1 MAHPPGA
8 SDRFLAAQAAARTAG
23 RIALARFKRPG
34 GLVIERKGPQD
45 PVSDADRQAEA
56 MIREEIAAR
65 FPRDGFLGEESGP
78 NAAFQT
84 ASHVWVVDPI
94 DGTACFVSGVP
105 AWCVSVALVVEGEID
120 LGVVYDPNAE
130 ELYAAARGRGATL
143 NGAPVRASEAKNL
156 SLGAVGVGFSRRVPP
171 GPTLEV
177 LGKLLESGG
186 MFQRNGS
193 GALSLAYAA
202 AGRYLGYY
210 EAHINPWDAMAGVAL
225 VREAGGWT
233 NDFLA
238 DDCLAKGNAVLACA
252 PGVAR
257 QLREICGM

>member
-1 MAHPPGA
+1 MAIPGA
-8 SDRFLAAQAAARTAG
+8 SDRFLAAQAVVRDAG
-23 RIALARFKRPG
+23 RLALDCFRRPDQ
-34 GLVIERKGPQD
+34 LTVERKGPQD
-45 PVSDADRQAEA
+45 PVTNADRRVEA
-56 MIREEIAAR
+56 LIRGEIAAR
-65 FPRDGFLGEESGP
+65 FPSDGFLGEESGA

-84 ASHVWVVDPI
+84 SPHVWVADPI
-94 DGTACFVSGVP
+94 DGTDCFVNGIP
-105 AWCVSVALVVEGEID
+105 AWCVSVALVVEGEIEA
-120 LGVVYDPNAE
+120 GVIYDPNADE
-130 ELYAAARGRGATL
+130 MFAAARGRGATL
-143 NGAPVRASEAKNL
+143 NGVPVRTSGAKDL
-156 SLGAVGVGFSRRVPP
+156 SLGPVGVGFSQRVSS

-177 LGKLLESGG
+177 LGKLLKAGG

-210 EAHINPWDAMAGVAL
+210 EAHINAWDAAAGIAL

-238 DDCLAKGNAVLACA
+238 NDCLAKGNAVLACA

-257 QLREICGM
+257 QLREICGV